1 MAFSPKISIIIPAY
15 NASATIRRLIA
26 SLQSQSLKDFEA
38 IIINDGSIDDTAS
51 IVHEYAD
58 TDKRFKLISI
68 SNSGVSHARNVGID
82 NASAEYCTFID
93 ADDYLLPSA
102 LHTFFSDD
110 DMPGEYMVCQSIYME
125 DKDSHLRS
133 DLFIYDKDLLV
144 NENQNANFIS
154 QTHFLSNGYCFAKMY
169 AMALLRREDIR
180 FDEKLHIHED
190 HLFCFEYLTKC
201 KGIKIKSDGGYI
213 YQTGN
218 GESLSFAVKPT
229 YNLVTTSQLFLTY
242 FQTLFA
248 AYDITED
255 YRKKLLTDY
264 VGSRILMEVGN
275 AYQAQ
280 GNHPTRYTYKRYLAI
295 RRRWGKNFKKYYAAP
310 TKKAYL
316 LKMVFLYCTCAY
328 HQIQKHNI
336 MR

>member
-51 IVHEYAD
+51 IVHEYAN

-133 DLFIYDKDLLV
+133 DLF
-144 NENQNANFIS
+144 
-154 QTHFLSNGYCFAKMY
+154 
-169 AMALLRREDIR
+169 
-180 FDEKLHIHED
+180 
-190 HLFCFEYLTKC
+190 LT
-201 KGIKIKSDGGYI
+201 S
-213 YQTGN
+213 
-218 GESLSFAVKPT
+218 SLKKHVF
-229 YNLVTTSQLFLTY
+229 YN
-242 FQTLFA
+242 
-248 AYDITED
+248 
-255 YRKKLLTDY
+255 
-264 VGSRILMEVGN
+264 
-275 AYQAQ
+275 
-280 GNHPTRYTYKRYLAI
+280 
-295 RRRWGKNFKKYYAAP
+295 
-310 TKKAYL
+310 
-316 LKMVFLYCTCAY
+316 
-328 HQIQKHNI
+328 
-336 MR
+336 